1 MSINKQLTY
10 TQAVDSGNDSWVSD
24 CGMEVNAS
32 LERWDSASVRYQV
45 LLGVKHDVIDQ
56 EDAAEYA
63 KRDIMGTTDKGGK
76 SSHIEQGHKG
86 ADDAG
91 VLNETAIMFA
101 RAQASSHKRELC
113 TTNEACMLAGNIAP
127 WTALSSAP
135 SKRQQQVVD

>member
-56 EDAAEYA
+56 EDPAEYS
-63 KRDIMGTTDKGGK
+63 KGDIMEPTDEGGK
-76 SSHIEQGHKG
+76 SSHIKQGHKG

-91 VLNETAIMFA
+91 VLNEKVMFA

-113 TTNEACMLAGNIAP
+113 TTNEACVPAGNISP